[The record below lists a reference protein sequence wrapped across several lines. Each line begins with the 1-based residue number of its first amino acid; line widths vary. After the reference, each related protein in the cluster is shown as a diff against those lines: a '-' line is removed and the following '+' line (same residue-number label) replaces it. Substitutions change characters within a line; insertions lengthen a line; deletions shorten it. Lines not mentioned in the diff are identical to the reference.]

1 MQNKRNIHVVPDSQD
16 GWAVKR
22 EGQKTPI
29 AHSQHK
35 QDAVSKGRE
44 VAQQEG
50 VDLIIHNRDGK
61 IAQTRK
67 LRQRSLPAE
76 RSRTLT
82 ATPRSEH

>member
-1 MQNKRNIHVVPDSQD
+1 MANKRNIHVVPSQQG

-22 EGQKTPI
+22 EGQEAPI

-44 VAQQEG
+44 VAQQES

-61 IAQTRK
+61 IAQHE
-67 LRQRSLPAE
+67 SYGNDPFP
-76 RSRTLT
+76 
-82 ATPRSEH
+82 PRDREH

>member
-1 MQNKRNIHVVPDSQD
+1 MQNKRNIHVVPDSQG

-22 EGQKTPI
+22 EGQETPI

-44 VAQQEG
+44 VAQQES

-61 IAQTRK
+61 IAGRE
-67 LRQRSLPAE
+67 SYGNDPFP
-76 RSRTLT
+76 
-82 ATPRSEH
+82 PRDREH